1 MVSLQWMKWRQLS
14 CFSSHV
20 QAHKEPVR
28 RISFSPSDA
37 KFATCSDD
45 GTVRVYDFFTCAEER
60 VLRGHGSD
68 VKCVHWHPTK
78 VLISR
83 KKGAE

>member
-1 MVSLQWMKWRQLS
+1 MNDRMERRVIKLS
-14 CFSSHV
+14 YLCLA

-28 RISFSPSDA
+28 RISFSPADA

-78 VLISR
+78 VLFSS
-83 KKGAE
+83 KS

>member
-1 MVSLQWMKWRQLS
+1 M
-14 CFSSHV
+14 
-20 QAHKEPVR
+20 R
-28 RISFSPSDA
+28 RLSFSPSDA

-60 VLRGHGSD
+60 VLRGHGAD

-78 VLISR
+78 VLPFSQSDKIQMIFTLHIVTFISH
-83 KKGAE
+83 

>member
-1 MVSLQWMKWRQLS
+1 MEARVIKLFYLSLA
-14 CFSSHV
+14 

-28 RISFSPSDA
+28 RISFSPADA

-78 VLISR
+78 VLFSS
-83 KKGAE
+83 KS